1 MVAQMKVV
9 GDTSGMTVSVVRSQE
24 HPPNPRDQSSATHKP
39 VRECW
44 NCRRIHEY
52 HQKDICPA
60 YGKTCSKCLK
70 PNHFAVKCR
79 SKNKPTRRSIK
90 AIDDDNAEEVFPTQ
104 ISAINLD
111 DSQLV
116 TLKLETGNF
125 LRFQVDTGAQC
136 NVIPLPL
143 YKKATNDIKLT
154 KVTPVSTKI
163 TAYGGA
169 TLPVVGKVII
179 RVWRGDFR
187 CKLDCKLVDSMNI
200 RPLLGRK
207 ACLGMKLVS
216 YLDNDE
222 LNKPE
227 TKGTAVFTLEVRRYG
242 LKERLINQHP
252 MVFSKNVGQ
261 LEGEYH
267 IRLNTSIEPIQHA
280 PRRVPVAIRDQLK
293 ETLDGLVHRDII
305 APVAKPT
312 SWISSM
318 VVVPKKNGTLRI
330 CLDPK
335 DLNCAIQREHYPLP
349 TIEDIATR
357 LHGAKVFSVLDVRNG
372 FWHVKLDES
381 SSLLTTFHTPFGCYR
396 WKRMPF
402 GISSAPEVFQRRM
415 HELID
420 DFVAV
425 GCGEILEKAI
435 QDHDTNL
442 GTLIERCEQRGI
454 TLNAD
459 KIKFRQQEVPFIGHF
474 ATSKCLCVDP
484 SKVQAIMEMPSPS
497 CTTSLRNGIIPG

>member
-1 MVAQMKVV
+1 MQCHT
-9 GDTSGMTVSVVRSQE
+9 TSTVQ
-24 HPPNPRDQSSATHKP
+24 
-39 VRECW
+39 
-44 NCRRIHEY
+44 
-52 HQKDICPA
+52 
-60 YGKTCSKCLK
+60 
-70 PNHFAVKCR
+70 
-79 SKNKPTRRSIK
+79 
-90 AIDDDNAEEVFPTQ
+90 
-104 ISAINLD
+104 
-111 DSQLV
+111 
-116 TLKLETGNF
+116 
-125 LRFQVDTGAQC
+125 
-136 NVIPLPL
+136 
-143 YKKATNDIKLT
+143 KATNDIKLT

-200 RPLLGRK
+200 CPLLGRK

-227 TKGTAVFTLEVRRYG
+227 TKGTAVFTLEVQRYA
-242 LKERLINQHP
+242 LKEQLINQHP
-252 MVFSKNVGQ
+252 MVFSENVGQ

-280 PRRVPVAIRDQLK
+280 LRRVPVAIRDQLK
-293 ETLDGLVHRDII
+293 ETLDGLVQRDII

-318 VVVPKKNGTLRI
+318 VVVPKKNDALQI

-349 TIEDIATR
+349 TIEDIATC
-357 LHGAKVFSVLDVRNG
+357 LHGAKVFTVLDVRNG

-381 SSLLTTFHTPFGCYR
+381 SSLLTTFHTPFGRYR
-396 WKRMPF
+396 WKCMPF
-402 GISSAPEVFQRRM
+402 GIFSAPEVFQRRM
-415 HELID
+415 HELIEGLVGVEVIAD

-425 GCGEILEKAI
+425 GCGETLEKAI

-442 GTLIERCEQRGI
+442 GTLIEHCEQRGI

-459 KIKFRQQEVPFIGHF
+459 KINRRCHSSGTLPPVKASVLTRLRYKQLWRCPHLKMLQLYNISWEWHNTWVNSYLISL
-474 ATSKCLCVDP
+474 T
-484 SKVQAIMEMPSPS
+484 
-497 CTTSLRNGIIPG
+497 LRNL